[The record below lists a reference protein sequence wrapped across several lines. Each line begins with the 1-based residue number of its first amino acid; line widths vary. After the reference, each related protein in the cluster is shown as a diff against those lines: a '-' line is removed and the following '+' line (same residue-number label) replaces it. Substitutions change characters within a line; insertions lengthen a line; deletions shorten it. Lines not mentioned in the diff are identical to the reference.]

1 MPNFIYSDMS
11 KEQSSF
17 IKGLGILLIMVH
29 NFVDILLNIASNEMS
44 FSQKATDAFLAHV
57 FTADSLWYIF
67 SFAGWIGVPLFF
79 FISGYGLTKKYNA
92 TNTIKAGTYIK
103 NHVVKL
109 WKLMLPIFLVYFC
122 LYHTNIQSALAHVT
136 FTINILSYGKN
147 SFHIDP
153 GVYWFFGAILQFYLL
168 FLLLRK
174 LSTRWLWVL
183 CAVFLVVQYCIV
195 YCVSYDMANW
205 MRHNFVGWGVPFL
218 LGMIAARS
226 QLNISKPWNSALCA
240 ASFLILCA
248 CLVIRWLTPLTE
260 VAMIIFLVTL
270 SRMVT
275 WKWACFIG
283 IISPSIFALHP
294 LIRMLFYS
302 LCFKP
307 EYVLVLTIAYSAIVI
322 LLSWAHHKIL
332 NNPNLLKF
340 KRTT

>member
-1 MPNFIYSDMS
+1 MS

-92 TNTIKAGTYIK
+92 TNTIKTGTYIK

-109 WKLMLPIFLVYFC
+109 WKLMLPIFFVYFC

-195 YCVSYDMANW
+195 YRVSYDMANW

-226 QLNISKPWNSALCA
+226 QLNISKPWNSVFCA

-270 SRMVT
+270 SKMVT

-283 IISPSIFALHP
+283 VISPSIFALHP

-332 NNPNLLKF
+332 NNPKLLKF

>member
-1 MPNFIYSDMS
+1 MS

-29 NFVDILLNIASNEMS
+29 NFVDILLGISSNEMAH
-44 FSQKATDAFLAHV
+44 FQKAIDKFLAHV
-57 FTADSLWYIF
+57 FTADFAWYIF
-67 SFAGWIGVPLFF
+67 SFAGWIGVSIFI

-92 TNTIKAGTYIK
+92 TNTIKTGTYIK
-103 NHVVKL
+103 DHVVKL
-109 WKLMLPIFLVYFC
+109 WKLMLPIYLIYFC
-122 LYHTNIQSALAHVT
+122 LYRTNIQSALAQIS
-136 FTINILSYGKN
+136 FTINLLSYSYGKN
-147 SFHIDP
+147 GFIIDP

-226 QLNISKPWNSALCA
+226 QLNISKPWNTALCA

-248 CLVIRWLTPLTE
+248 CLVIRWLAPLTE
-260 VAMIIFLVTL
+260 VATIVFFVTL
-270 SRMVT
+270 SRMAT

-307 EYVLVLTIAYSAIVI
+307 EYVLVLTIAYSAVVI
-322 LLSWAHHKIL
+322 LLSWVHHKIL

>member
-1 MPNFIYSDMS
+1 MS

-29 NFVDILLNIASNEMS
+29 NFVDILMDIANNEMS
-44 FSQKATDAFLAHV
+44 YSQKVTDVFLANLFSQN
-57 FTADSLWYIF
+57 SIWYIL

-92 TNTIKAGTYIK
+92 TTTIKAGSYIK
-103 NHVVKL
+103 NHVIKL
-109 WKLMLPIFLVYFC
+109 WRLMFPIYLVYFAI
-122 LYHTNIQSALAHVT
+122 YHTNAQSALAQIT
-136 FTINILSYGKN
+136 FTINLFYGKDN
-147 SFHIDP
+147 FYLDP

-226 QLNISKPWNSALCA
+226 QLSISKSWNSALCA

-307 EYVLVLTIAYSAIVI
+307 EYVLVLTIAYSAVVI